1 MDPNDGGSMGASHFV
16 GWLGMERPLHPCRF
30 AVPSHPLLAPEKAFG
45 ASLVLMWAM
54 GALISL
60 RTRVVRSAYL
70 SFFTDS
76 NKALT
81 DMSDIIT
88 DVTDI
93 VPECEW

>member
-1 MDPNDGGSMGASHFV
+1 
-16 GWLGMERPLHPCRF
+16 
-30 AVPSHPLLAPEKAFG
+30 
-45 ASLVLMWAM
+45 M

-60 RTRVVRSAYL
+60 RTRVARSAYL
-70 SFFTDS
+70 SFLTDS

-93 VPECEW
+93 VAECEW

>member
-1 MDPNDGGSMGASHFV
+1 M
-16 GWLGMERPLHPCRF
+16 
-30 AVPSHPLLAPEKAFG
+30 PSHPLLAPEKAFG

-60 RTRVVRSAYL
+60 RTRVARSAYL

-93 VPECEW
+93 VAECEW

>member
-1 MDPNDGGSMGASHFV
+1 MGASHFV
-16 GWLGMERPLHPCRF
+16 GWLGMGWPLHPCRF
-30 AVPSHPLLAPEKAFG
+30 AIPPHPLLAPEKAFG

-60 RTRVVRSAYL
+60 RTRVARSAYL

-81 DMSDIIT
+81 DMSDIMT

-93 VPECEW
+93 VAECEW